1 MDIAACY
8 MLQAELQT
16 LRYRHF
22 PYQKAN
28 ISKKMIYD
36 IINDIKMFLRPF
48 SSLSFFRFSIYLFF
62 FFMRIL
68 SFLHAYSNVFGS
80 NAKLS

>member
-36 IINDIKMFLRPF
+36 IINDIKKFFETLF
-48 SSLSFFRFSIYLFF
+48 FTVFFSFFHLFVFLLYENTKF
-62 FFMRIL
+62 F
-68 SFLHAYSNVFGS
+68 ACTQ
-80 NAKLS
+80 